1 MYLPTVVLLGTYGSS
16 VRYHH
21 EHGKYAAK
29 HHVDTGPLRAIY
41 MCSGI
46 FGYGRG
52 KGSTRAQIDGHQ
64 SSKLYS
70 LRRSMQTWLG
80 SLELAFGP
88 KSGYSQ
94 V

>member
-1 MYLPTVVLLGTYGSS
+1 MNMANMPPSITSTLAHCGLCTCALEFPDTV
-16 VRYHH
+16 
-21 EHGKYAAK
+21 E
-29 HHVDTGPLRAIY
+29 
-41 MCSGI
+41 
-46 FGYGRG
+46 G

-64 SSKLYS
+64 SSKLRYLYS

-80 SLELAFGP
+80 SLELAFGT

>member
-1 MYLPTVVLLGTYGSS
+1 MYLPTEVLLGTYGSS

-21 EHGKYAAK
+21 EHGKYAIK
-29 HHVDTGPLRAIY
+29 YHVDIGPLRATCTLEFSDTVEEKAPRVRKPMATNPASY
-41 MCSGI
+41 
-46 FGYGRG
+46 
-52 KGSTRAQIDGHQ
+52 
-64 SSKLYS
+64 LYS

-80 SLELAFGP
+80 SLELAFGT

>member
-1 MYLPTVVLLGTYGSS
+1 MYLPTEVLLGTYGSS

-29 HHVDTGPLRAIY
+29 HHVDIGPLRAT
-41 MCSGI
+41 CTLDFSDTVE
-46 FGYGRG
+46 G

-70 LRRSMQTWLG
+70 LRRSRQTWFG
-80 SLELAFGP
+80 RPELAFFP